1 MGLLAR
7 APRPSPNRNPN
18 LNPNPNPTPPATP
31 PPATTSVPLISIRVM
46 GGNSEVQIPDPVAE
60 SKGAGVSVSRV
71 PDKVAPAESMKA
83 ESKHAER
90 VKGKCVKIEPPH

>member
-1 MGLLAR
+1 
-7 APRPSPNRNPN
+7 
-18 LNPNPNPTPPATP
+18 
-31 PPATTSVPLISIRVM
+31 M

-90 VKGKCVKIEPPH
+90 VKVRRTRGWEGGEYIICCLCIWWVQKCIKPGSTA